1 MVVRTVVAAC
11 LALVVVGVA
20 AAADGGSATYT
31 ASQRT
36 YYFTLFNS
44 GTTIWQYFV
53 LTGPA
58 GASFIGGTTGIE
70 NSAHC
75 VPGQP
80 DGVANEIEC
89 GPLTLAAGVHLG
101 FVATLAAPVACGAP
115 FRLDVS
121 SNAAASFTR
130 VGDATLSGSC
140 TAATP
145 EAITPPAIHGTP
157 AVGRTLTA
165 TPPSWSATPT
175 RVAYRWQLCAKTGCT
190 SITGATR
197 LSLKLTK
204 REARH
209 AVRIV
214 AIATIGGEQVESAS
228 KRITVRT

>member
-1 MVVRTVVAAC
+1 M
-11 LALVVVGVA
+11 VGVA
-20 AAADGGSATYT
+20 AAADGGSGTYT
-31 ASQRT
+31 ALQRT

-53 LTGPA
+53 LSGPA
-58 GASFIGGTTGIE
+58 GASFVGGTTGIE

-75 VPGQP
+75 VPGRP

-101 FVATLAAPVACGAP
+101 LVAALAAPVTCGAP
-115 FRLDVS
+115 FQLDVS

-130 VGDATLSGSC
+130 VGDVTLSGSC

-145 EAITPPAIHGTP
+145 EATTPPAIHGTP

-165 TPPSWSATPT
+165 TPPTWSATPR
-175 RVAYRWQLCAKTGCT
+175 RVTYRWQLCTKTGCAP
-190 SITGATR
+190 ITGATK

-204 REARH
+204 RVGGH
-209 AVRIV
+209 TVRIV
-214 AIATIGGEQVESAS
+214 ATATFDSRQFESVS
-228 KRITVRT
+228 KRVAVRA